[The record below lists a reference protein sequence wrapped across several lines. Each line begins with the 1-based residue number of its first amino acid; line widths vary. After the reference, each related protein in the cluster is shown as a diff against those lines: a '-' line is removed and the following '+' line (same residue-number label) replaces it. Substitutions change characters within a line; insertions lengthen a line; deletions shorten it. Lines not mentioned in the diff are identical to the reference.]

1 MEDGLTRS
9 QMKAILKFVK
19 SLTVADSKLLPDSVG
34 TCWKV
39 IEKLAIFLEIAF
51 VMKMQNFNT

>member
-19 SLTVADSKLLPDSVG
+19 SLSVADSKLLPDSVG

-39 IEKLAIFLEIAF
+39 IEKVRYISGNPNL
-51 VMKMQNFNT
+51 